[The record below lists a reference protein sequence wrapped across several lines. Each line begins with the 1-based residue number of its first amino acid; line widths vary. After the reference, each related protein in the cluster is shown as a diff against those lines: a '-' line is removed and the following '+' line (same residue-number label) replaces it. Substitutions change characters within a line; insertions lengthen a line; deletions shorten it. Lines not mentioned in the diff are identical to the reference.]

1 MAFTGKFGRSRST
14 TAASDDSLRPTSSTD
29 RLASIY
35 EGSASA
41 HRPPAV
47 LVVNFDET
55 GPLIRLVSASEGVR
69 GVIVYCSDPDAP
81 AAFSARLTVRR

>member
-1 MAFTGKFGRSRST
+1 MAFTGKFGRRPRT
-14 TAASDDSLRPTSSTD
+14 VAAASDDPLRPTRRTD

-35 EGSASA
+35 KGSASA

-55 GPLIRLVSASEGVR
+55 GPLIRLVSASEGVPL
-69 GVIVYCSDPDAP
+69 VIRMSVVAGR
-81 AAFSARLTVRR
+81 A